1 MNSSRF
7 RTYYLLLFIS
17 LILPGLATA
26 DKANGGIVIF
36 GDSLSDT
43 GNRYYETGVATTPPY
58 SELLDYFL
66 VPDGPYTRGG
76 LNFSNGGPWI
86 EQLTKSTGQKG
97 YVGPALRN
105 QGKASN
111 YAYGG
116 ARAQSDI
123 EIIENSNQHLP
134 EQVTNFLAD
143 VNYSAS
149 SDALYIIFIG
159 GNDIFDA
166 MIAPIFV
173 PIENISDN
181 IVLLAIQSVVTQ
193 IMTLKAHGAEKF
205 LVLNAP
211 DLSKTPAVKIAAAK
225 FSPQDPSALIGE
237 AKRLSMLYNSLLHAY
252 LDDVPGIEII
262 DVYDALDKIITNPED
277 YGISNTTDPCVMPNQ
292 PPYACKNPDDYV
304 FWDGIHPTK
313 KVHAI
318 IAEKVAAVLAD

>member
-1 MNSSRF
+1 MNTRRF
-7 RTYYLLLFIS
+7 RICYLLLFLS

-76 LNFSNGGPWI
+76 LHFSNGATWI
-86 EQLTKSTGQKG
+86 EQLTRSTGQKG

-116 ARAQSDI
+116 ARAQSLI
-123 EIIENSNQHLP
+123 VILPNSNQHLP

-143 VNYSAS
+143 VNYSAPS
-149 SDALYIIFIG
+149 NALYVIFIG
-159 GNDIFDA
+159 GNDVFDA
-166 MIAPIFV
+166 LFAPNEVIGNMV
-173 PIENISDN
+173 IS
-181 IVLLAIQSVVTQ
+181 LAAQSVYGQ
-193 IMTLKAHGAEKF
+193 IMTLKAHGAQKF
-205 LVLNAP
+205 VVLNAP
-211 DLSKTPAVKIAAAK
+211 NLGTTPAVKIADSL
-225 FSPQDPSALIGE
+225 FSPIPGGLVGKATEYSI
-237 AKRLSMLYNSLLHAY
+237 KYNDWLNDY
-252 LDDVPGIEII
+252 LEDVPGIKIVNVYSILNDII
-262 DVYDALDKIITNPED
+262 ANPED
-277 YGISNTTDPCVMPNQ
+277 FGLINSTNACVTPDQ
-292 PPYACKNPDDYV
+292 PPYTCKNPDGYV

-313 KVHAI
+313 RVHAI
-318 IAEKVAAVLAD
+318 LAEEVAAALAD